1 LFDRPKG
8 SRIEPLSSDIEVK
21 FVPAM
26 RRLFAVMTPAR
37 RRQFYS
43 VLALMLA
50 GAVAEFATV
59 ASVVPFLAMLAD
71 PERAREFPLIG
82 PALASFGAQT
92 SWDMLVAAAA
102 LFTTVAIASALVRF
116 RLVWSTH
123 SFVFGFAHELAVE
136 IHRRILAQPY
146 IYHLQHGST
155 DLLTALR
162 KAELLVFDVLLQ
174 VFYCATAI
182 LLSLFVVA
190 ALMVVDPATSL
201 VAIAFIGAFYLLVT
215 RFSRA
220 RLRANS
226 QAFDQYIA
234 QRVRVAQESVGGIRD
249 IIIDGS
255 QAQFVREFA
264 AADRRITRA
273 HVSNALIGS
282 APRYVIEAASLMLV
296 AALALYLSR
305 EQGLGAAVPVLGA
318 LALGAQR
325 LLPLVQQVYHGW
337 ATVAGHWLVTT
348 DVLEALSLPV
358 VDEPSP
364 PTPLRLTNE
373 IRLEQ
378 VSFTYPGPRSPAL
391 QGISARIRRGSRVAI
406 VGRTGSGKTTLADL
420 LMGLLEPSSGQIS
433 IDGVPLD
440 RSTRTAWQRSIAH
453 VPQSAFLADT
463 TIARNI
469 AFGAAEAE
477 IDLDRVRTAAKHA
490 QLDGFVAQLPDGY
503 DTLVGERGI
512 GLSGGQRQRLAI
524 ARAFYKDAPVVVL
537 DEATSALDD
546 ETEAAIVASLDAMA
560 KQGRTIIVIAH
571 RATSIA
577 NCDLIIRLQEGR
589 LAGVDTAGPADAGPV
604 SARRNP

>member
-1 LFDRPKG
+1 
-8 SRIEPLSSDIEVK
+8 
-21 FVPAM
+21 M
-26 RRLFAVMTPAR
+26 RRLFAVMNQAR

-50 GAVAEFATV
+50 GTVAEFATV

-182 LLSLFVVA
+182 LLSLFIVA

-201 VAIAFIGAFYLLVT
+201 VAIAFIGALYLLVT

-226 QAFDQYIA
+226 QAFDRYIA

-373 IRLEQ
+373 IQLEQ
-378 VSFTYPGPRSPAL
+378 VSFAYPGPRSPAL

-440 RSTRTAWQRSIAH
+440 RSTRTAWQSSIAH
-453 VPQSAFLADT
+453 VPQSAFLTDT
-463 TIARNI
+463 TISRNI

-490 QLDGFVAQLPDGY
+490 Q
-503 DTLVGERGI
+503 
-512 GLSGGQRQRLAI
+512 
-524 ARAFYKDAPVVVL
+524 
-537 DEATSALDD
+537 
-546 ETEAAIVASLDAMA
+546 
-560 KQGRTIIVIAH
+560 
-571 RATSIA
+571 
-577 NCDLIIRLQEGR
+577 
-589 LAGVDTAGPADAGPV
+589 
-604 SARRNP
+604 

>member
-1 LFDRPKG
+1 MA
-8 SRIEPLSSDIEVK
+8 SDTEVK
-21 FVPAM
+21 FVPTM
-26 RRLFAVMTPAR
+26 RRLFAAMTPAR
-37 RRQFYS
+37 RRHFYTLL
-43 VLALMLA
+43 VLMLA
-50 GAVAEFATV
+50 GAIAEFTTI

-71 PERAREFPLIG
+71 PERAREFPLVG
-82 PALASFGAQT
+82 PALARFGAQT
-92 SWDMLVAAAA
+92 NWDMLVAAAA
-102 LFTTVAIASALVRF
+102 LFTTVAIASALIRF

-123 SFVFGFAHELAVE
+123 AFVFGFAHELAVD
-136 IHRRILAQPY
+136 IHRRILSQSY

-155 DLLTALR
+155 DLLSVLR
-162 KAELLVFDVLLQ
+162 KGEVLVFEVLLQ

-182 LLSLFVVA
+182 LLSLFIVG
-190 ALMVVDPATSL
+190 ALIAIDPATSL
-201 VAIAFIGAFYLLVT
+201 AAIGFIGLFYVLVT

-226 QAFDQYIA
+226 QAFGRYIA
-234 QRVRVAQESVGGIRD
+234 QRVQIAQESVGGIRD

-255 QAQFVREFA
+255 KTQFVEAFA
-264 AADRRITRA
+264 AADRKISQA
-273 HVSNALIGS
+273 HISNALIGS
-282 APRYVIEAASLMLV
+282 GPRYVIEAASLMLV
-296 AALALYLSR
+296 AALALYLSS
-305 EQGLGAAVPVLGA
+305 ELGLGAAVPILGA

-325 LLPLVQQVYHGW
+325 LLPLVQQVYHAG

-348 DVLEALSLPV
+348 DVLKALSLPV
-358 VDEPSP
+358 ADEPKELP
-364 PTPLRLTNE
+364 APIGLAKE
-373 IRLEQ
+373 IRLEE

-391 QGISARIRRGSRVAI
+391 QGVSARIPRGSRVAI

-440 RSTRTAWQRSIAH
+440 RSTRASWQRSIAH
-453 VPQSAFLADT
+453 VPQSAFLADA

-469 AFGAAEAE
+469 AFGARENE
-477 IDLDRVRTAAKHA
+477 IDLDRVQTSAKNA

-546 ETEAAIVASLDAMA
+546 QTEAAIVASLDAMA

-571 RATSIA
+571 RPTSIV
-577 NCDLIIRLQEGR
+577 NSDLIIRLHEGG
-589 LAGVDTAGPADAGPV
+589 LAEVDTGIPADTAEV

>member
-1 LFDRPKG
+1 
-8 SRIEPLSSDIEVK
+8 
-21 FVPAM
+21 M
-26 RRLFAVMTPAR
+26 RRLFAVMGAAR
-37 RRQFYS
+37 RRQFYML
-43 VLALMLA
+43 LALMLA
-50 GAVAEFATV
+50 GAVAEFATI

-71 PERAREFPLIG
+71 PERAREFPVIG
-82 PALASFGAQT
+82 PTLVAFGAQT
-92 SWDMLVAAAA
+92 NWDMLVAAAA
-102 LFTTVAIASALVRF
+102 LFTAVAIAAAVVRVQ
-116 RLVWSTH
+116 LVWLTH

-146 IYHLQHGST
+146 VYHLQHGST
-155 DLLTALR
+155 HLLTALR
-162 KAELLVFDVLLQ
+162 KAEVLVIDVLLQ
-174 VFYCATAI
+174 VFYCAIAL
-182 LLSLFVVA
+182 LLSLFIIA
-190 ALMVVDPATSL
+190 ALMVIDPATSL
-201 VAIAFIGAFYLLVT
+201 VAIGFIGTFYLLVT

-226 QAFDQYIA
+226 RAFERYLGKRTQ
-234 QRVRVAQESVGGIRD
+234 VVQESVGGIRD

-255 QAQFVREFA
+255 RAQFVEEFA

-296 AALALYLSR
+296 AALALYLSGER
-305 EQGLGAAVPVLGA
+305 GIGAAVPVLGA

-325 LLPLVQQVYHGW
+325 MLPLVQQVYSGW

-358 VDEPSP
+358 ADEPDVAP
-364 PTPLRLTNE
+364 APLGLRDE
-373 IRLEQ
+373 IRFEE

-391 QGISARIRRGSRVAI
+391 QGISARIPRGSRVAI
-406 VGRTGSGKTTLADL
+406 VGRTGSGKSTLADL
-420 LMGLLEPSSGQIS
+420 LMGLLEPASGRIS

-453 VPQSAFLADT
+453 VPQAAFLADT

-469 AFGAAEAE
+469 AFGAREAE
-477 IDLDRVRTAAKHA
+477 IDLDRVRTATKHA
-490 QLDGFVAQLPDGY
+490 QLDDFVAQLPDGF

-571 RATSIA
+571 RPTSIA
-577 NCDLIIRLQEGR
+577 NCDLIIRLHEGR
-589 LAGVDTAGPADAGPV
+589 LVGVETGASSDAGAV

>member
-1 LFDRPKG
+1 MA
-8 SRIEPLSSDIEVK
+8 SDTEVK

-26 RRLFAVMTPAR
+26 RRLFAVMSPTR
-37 RRQFYS
+37 RRQFCS

-50 GAVAEFATV
+50 GAIAEFATV

-82 PALASFGAQT
+82 PALDRFGAET
-92 SWDMLVAAAA
+92 NWEMLVAAAA
-102 LFTTVAIASALVRF
+102 LFTTVAVVSALVRF

-123 SFVFGFAHELAVE
+123 DLVFGFAHELAVD
-136 IHRRILAQPY
+136 IHRRILSQPY
-146 IYHLQHGST
+146 IYHLQRDTT
-155 DLLTALR
+155 DLLAVLR
-162 KAELLVFDVLLQ
+162 KAEVLVLDVLLQ

-182 LLSLFVVA
+182 LISLFIVG
-190 ALMVVDPATSL
+190 ALIAIDPATSL
-201 VAIAFIGAFYLLVT
+201 VAIGFIGAFYVLAT
-215 RFSRA
+215 RFSRT
-220 RLRANS
+220 RLRTNS
-226 QAFDQYIA
+226 RAFDLYIA
-234 QRVRVAQESVGGIRD
+234 QRVQVAQESVGGIRD
-249 IIIDGS
+249 ILIDGS

-264 AADRRITRA
+264 AADRKISQA
-273 HVSNALIGS
+273 HVSNAVIGS
-282 APRYVIEAASLMLV
+282 APRYVIEAASLILV

-305 EQGLGAAVPVLGA
+305 DQGLGAAVPILGA

-325 LLPLVQQVYHGW
+325 LLPLVQQVYHAW
-337 ATVAGHWLVTT
+337 ATIAGHWLVTN
-348 DVLEALSLPV
+348 DVLKALSLSVADDPGSQ
-358 VDEPSP
+358 PA
-364 PTPLRLTNE
+364 PLGLTNE
-373 IRLEQ
+373 IRLED
-378 VSFTYPGPRSPAL
+378 VFFTYPGPRSPAL
-391 QGISARIRRGSRVAI
+391 QGIRACIPRGSRVAI

-420 LMGLLEPSSGQIS
+420 IMGLLEPSSGRIL

-469 AFGAAEAE
+469 AFGAPEVE

-490 QLDGFVAQLPDGY
+490 QLDSFVAHLPDGY

-524 ARAFYKDAPVVVL
+524 ARAFYKEAPVVVL

-546 ETEAAIVASLDAMA
+546 ETEAAIVASLDAMV

-571 RATSIA
+571 RPTSIV
-577 NCDLIIRLQEGR
+577 NCDLIIRLHQGR
-589 LAGVDTAGPADAGPV
+589 LAGVETGVHADASAV